1 MGAEGAGGGGAPA
14 PAPAP
19 GAAPVG
25 LPAGA
30 GRAAMLRA
38 RPGGAYTTARR
49 GAAGRAPE
57 LWGAHAA
64 RLARSAAL
72 LWAAGE
78 LPEPAGGGGSAAAGR
93 AVQRLACEA
102 VARGYEAWRRSGGGA
117 APCTLTMLLHPG
129 PVAGMQRCPETG
141 LVCEVAVGPCSSA
154 PAAPAAAAVVEG
166 WPGRRLPRAKWSAW
180 ALERAPLEKLKAPG
194 ECEVLMAPGG
204 LVLEGCVTNFFVIT
218 ASDGASGAIL
228 RTAGAD
234 VLPGLIREEVL
245 ALAPGLGLAV
255 DLSPPRLDEAEE
267 WQEAFVT
274 SCVRLVQPVS
284 SLRRLLPDGSSVGE
298 VRIRADRGPWTQ
310 RISEQLQERLRA
322 SVQNESLL
330 LNLAA
335 HETTTS
341 HK

>member
-1 MGAEGAGGGGAPA
+1 M
-14 PAPAP
+14 
-19 GAAPVG
+19 
-25 LPAGA
+25 
-30 GRAAMLRA
+30 
-38 RPGGAYTTARR
+38 
-49 GAAGRAPE
+49 
-57 LWGAHAA
+57 
-64 RLARSAAL
+64 
-72 LWAAGE
+72 
-78 LPEPAGGGGSAAAGR
+78 
-93 AVQRLACEA
+93 
-102 VARGYEAWRRSGGGA
+102 
-117 APCTLTMLLHPG
+117 TMLLHPG

>member
-1 MGAEGAGGGGAPA
+1 MGG
-14 PAPAP
+14 
-19 GAAPVG
+19 
-25 LPAGA
+25 
-30 GRAAMLRA
+30 
-38 RPGGAYTTARR
+38 T
-49 GAAGRAPE
+49 
-57 LWGAHAA
+57 
-64 RLARSAAL
+64 
-72 LWAAGE
+72 
-78 LPEPAGGGGSAAAGR
+78 
-93 AVQRLACEA
+93 
-102 VARGYEAWRRSGGGA
+102 
-117 APCTLTMLLHPG
+117 APCALTILLHPG
-129 PVAGMQRCPETG
+129 PVAGELRCPETG

-218 ASDGASGAIL
+218 ASDGGSGATL
-228 RTAGAD
+228 QTSGKD

-245 ALAPGLGLAV
+245 ALAPGLGLTV
-255 DLSPPRLDEAEE
+255 DLSPPRLDEAVV

-284 SLRRLLPDGSSVGE
+284 SLRRLLPDGSSAGE

-310 RISEQLQERLRA
+310 RISEQLQERLRT

-330 LNLAA
+330 KCGFAA
-335 HETTTS
+335 RETS
-341 HK
+341 H